1 MKEKII
7 EEIKTFLSEDW
18 DIPKEKIL
26 PTSNFSSDLGIDSLE
41 MMEIVF
47 RIEDQYG
54 LNLTCTPA
62 EVTSVEVLAE
72 IIIKHLDNNKS
83 VV

>member
-18 DIPKEKIL
+18 EIPKEKIL
-26 PTSNFSSDLGIDSLE
+26 PTSNFASDLGIDSLE

-47 RIEDQYG
+47 KD
-54 LNLTCTPA
+54 
-62 EVTSVEVLAE
+62 
-72 IIIKHLDNNKS
+72 
-83 VV
+83 